1 MPIFVYAGVPGPRI
15 RSRRRTSRLLDE
27 VCWFF
32 PELKIVMRHGA
43 EPWTELMVKLLL
55 KWPNLY
61 YSTSAFAP
69 KHYHDDIVDFANT
82 RGADK
87 VMYAG
92 YYPPGLDLDRI
103 FAELPDVPVPRP
115 GVAQVPPR
123 ERHPR
128 PQAVTA
134 RHAQQLAG
142 SPALGAGEPPTWG
155 DLMGPLAGIRV
166 VELPN
171 IGPVQFA
178 GMLLSDLGAEV
189 LRVDRATAVATGVS
203 VAGGSRRRIS
213 VIDRGRR
220 SVGVDLKHPGGAEVV
235 LRLCERA
242 DVLLEGF
249 RPGVAERLGV
259 GPDACRARNAAL
271 IYARMT
277 GWGQDGPL
285 AADVGHD
292 INYLSIAGVLWH
304 LGPEGHAPVPPIN
317 LLADFGGGGSLVVM
331 GILAA
336 LVERASSGAGQVVD
350 AAMVDGSAQL
360 MSIFFGIDAMGGWGP
375 RGTNLLDGGA
385 HFYNV
390 YETSDGGYVSLA
402 AYEPKFYANLLA
414 LIGPLGFADLDPA
427 QQMDM
432 AQWPAWKQ
440 RFAALFA
447 TKTRD
452 AWVGFFAGHE
462 VCFAPVLPMSEA
474 RAHPHNVAR
483 DTFTDVEGAP
493 QPAPAPALQPHALR
507 NSGRAGQTGRAH
519 RHRAHRMGVC
529 AAEIATLKAR
539 RSDRLIR
546 GRASAPTRR
555 THTSVCPSGSRPWS

>member
-1 MPIFVYAGVPGPRI
+1 
-15 RSRRRTSRLLDE
+15 
-27 VCWFF
+27 
-32 PELKIVMRHGA
+32 
-43 EPWTELMVKLLL
+43 
-55 KWPNLY
+55 
-61 YSTSAFAP
+61 
-69 KHYHDDIVDFANT
+69 
-82 RGADK
+82 
-87 VMYAG
+87 
-92 YYPPGLDLDRI
+92 
-103 FAELPDVPVPRP
+103 
-115 GVAQVPPR
+115 
-123 ERHPR
+123 
-128 PQAVTA
+128 
-134 RHAQQLAG
+134 
-142 SPALGAGEPPTWG
+142 
-155 DLMGPLAGIRV
+155 MGPLAGIRV

-189 LRVDRATAVATGVS
+189 LRVDRASDVATGRT
-203 VAGGSRRRIS
+203 VAGGNASPYS

-259 GPDACRARNAAL
+259 GPDACRARNGKL
-271 IYARMT
+271 VYARMT

-285 AADVGHD
+285 ASEVGHD
-292 INYLSIAGVLWH
+292 VNYLSIAGVLWH
-304 LGPEGHAPVPPIN
+304 LGPQGHAPVPPIN

-336 LVERASSGAGQVVD
+336 LVERAQSGAGQVVD

-390 YETSDGGYVSLA
+390 YETADGGYVSLA

-414 LIGPLGFADLDPA
+414 LIGPLGFDDLDPA

-432 AQWPAWKQ
+432 TQWPALKQ
-440 RFAALFA
+440 RLAALF
-447 TKTRD
+447 TTRTRD
-452 AWVGFFAGHE
+452 EWVAFFTGHE
-462 VCFAPVLPMSEA
+462 VCFAPVLPMGEA

-483 DTFTDVEGAP
+483 GTFTEVGGAP
-493 QPAPAPALQPHALR
+493 HPAPAPRFSRTPSSVQGVPVRPGAHTDTELEAWGFTATEVAALK
-507 NSGRAGQTGRAH
+507 SAGA
-519 RHRAHRMGVC
+519 
-529 AAEIATLKAR
+529 IA
-539 RSDRLIR
+539 
-546 GRASAPTRR
+546 
-555 THTSVCPSGSRPWS
+555 